1 MQSRLA
7 EPTQPM
13 GSDVDEISFA
23 RRMRFFLFGE
33 ADAKRLEAFKEI
45 AEKHQRAVVDR
56 FYEHM
61 LANEETRRVFQTE
74 RHIENLKAT
83 QSRYFAEL
91 FEGRYDARYLED
103 RIRVGKTHERI
114 GLEPTWYIGA
124 YSLYMSTLL
133 PIVLEA
139 YRDDEE
145 RAVETFSSLIKLI
158 CFDMSIAID
167 TYIAA
172 IAEREASQV
181 ESFVSALTD
190 FASNLSDSSSGLLGV
205 TATQTSAAQQ
215 QATAIAEVTS
225 TLSELRQT
233 SAQALEKA
241 ELVIGES
248 DRSIEASRQGAE
260 AVAASVSAMQQIRE
274 KVDAIANKIVSLNEQ
289 TQQIGE
295 IISSV
300 NEIAEQSKLL
310 ALNAAIEAARAG
322 EQGRG
327 FAVVASEI
335 RSLAEQSKQATVQVR
350 KILGDIQAATSS
362 AVIATED
369 GTKKVE
375 TGLALANRSGEM
387 LKRLGSTVE
396 ESAAA
401 ARLIANASRQQT
413 AGVQQVA
420 DAMSS
425 INEAMSH
432 AVSGLR
438 QSELSLKQLN
448 DTTLRVNELVD
459 SFSQPKVKVPEYR
472 LA

>member
-7 EPTQPM
+7 EPPQAA
-13 GSDVDEISFA
+13 GSDIDEVSFA
-23 RRMRFFLFGE
+23 RRMRFFLFDE
-33 ADAKRLEAFKEI
+33 DDAERLTAFKAT
-45 AEKHQRAVVDR
+45 AEAHQAKVVER

-61 LANEETRRVFQTE
+61 LSNEETRSIFQTPQ
-74 RHIENLKAT
+74 HVENLKRT
-83 QSRYFAEL
+83 QSQYFAEL
-91 FEGRYDARYLED
+91 FEGEYGARYLED

-124 YSLYMSTLL
+124 YSLYMATLL

-139 YRDDEE
+139 YEDDKE
-145 RAVETFSSLIKLI
+145 RGVETFRSLMKLI

-167 TYIAA
+167 TYISAM
-172 IAEREASQV
+172 AEREAAQV
-181 ESFVSALTD
+181 RSFVSALTD
-190 FASNLSDSSSGLLGV
+190 FASSLSDSSSGILGV
-205 TATQTSAAQQ
+205 TATQTTAAQQ

-248 DRSIEASRQGAE
+248 DRSIDASKQGAE
-260 AVAASVSAMQQIRE
+260 AVEASVSAMQQIRE
-274 KVDAIANKIVSLNEQ
+274 KVDAIAHKIVSLSEK

-295 IISSV
+295 IITSV

-322 EQGRG
+322 EHGKG
-327 FAVVASEI
+327 FAVVAAEI
-335 RSLAEQSKQATVQVR
+335 RSLAEQSKQSTVQVR
-350 KILGDIQAATSS
+350 KILGDIQGATSS
-362 AVIATED
+362 AVIATEE
-369 GTKKVE
+369 GTKQVE
-375 TGLALANRSGEM
+375 VGLSLANRSGEM
-387 LKRLGSTVE
+387 LQMLGRTVE

-448 DTTLRVNELVD
+448 DTTQRVNELVD
-459 SFSQPKVKVPEYR
+459 SFSRPKAKVPEYR

>member
-1 MQSRLA
+1 MQSRQA
-7 EPTQPM
+7 ERSEPM
-13 GSDVDEISFA
+13 GSEIDEASFA
-23 RRMRFFLFGE
+23 RRMRFFLFDE
-33 ADAKRLEAFKEI
+33 EDAKRLAEFKEV
-45 AEKHQRAVVDR
+45 AEAHQAAVVER

-61 LANEETRRVFQTE
+61 LSNEETRSIFQSE
-74 RHIENLKAT
+74 RHVENLKRT

-91 FEGRYDARYLED
+91 FGGSYDARYLED

-124 YSLYMSTLL
+124 YSLYMATLL
-133 PIVLEA
+133 PVVLDA
-139 YRDDEE
+139 YAKDKARGI
-145 RAVETFSSLIKLI
+145 ETFRSLMKLI

-172 IAEREASQV
+172 MAEREAAQV
-181 ESFVSALTD
+181 RSFVSALTD
-190 FASNLSDSSSGLLGV
+190 FASGLNESSSGLLGV

-248 DRSIEASRQGAE
+248 GRSIDASRQGAE
-260 AVAASVSAMQQIRE
+260 AVEASVSAMHQIRE
-274 KVDAIANKIVSLNEQ
+274 KVDGIANKIVSLSEK

-295 IISSV
+295 IITSV

-322 EQGRG
+322 EHGKG
-327 FAVVASEI
+327 FAVVAAEM

-350 KILGDIQAATSS
+350 KILSDIQGATNS
-362 AVIATED
+362 AVIATEE

-375 TGLALANRSGEM
+375 AGLALATRSGEM
-387 LKRLGSTVE
+387 LEMLGRTVE

-401 ARLIANASRQQT
+401 AKLIANASRQQT
-413 AGVQQVA
+413 AGVEQVA

-448 DTTLRVNELVD
+448 NTTQRMNELID
-459 SFSQPKVKVPEYR
+459 SFSRPKAKVPEYR